1 VVVEICS
8 TSLKSIKNAALAGAD
23 RVELCSGL
31 ELGGITPSVGL
42 IEEAVSLKLI
52 DIHCLIR
59 PRAGHFT
66 YSEDEKK
73 IIEKD
78 IRFALEAGCRGVVVG
93 GLTSNFKLDIP
104 TLKYWKQISGDMY
117 LTFHRAFDVVINP
130 IESIKQLI
138 DLGFDCILSSG
149 QQEKAVDGLDKL
161 NLWNKQFG
169 KDILIMPGS
178 GINKSNCKLFQSSG
192 FNAIHLSGWK
202 AESQLEIPTGV
213 NAEISFLNQ
222 QLGESDLKTIGE
234 VVSELNTN

>member
-1 VVVEICS
+1 MIVEICS

-23 RVELCSGL
+23 RIELCSGL
-31 ELGGITPSVGL
+31 EFGGITPSAGL
-42 IEEAVSLKLI
+42 VENAVNSNLL

-59 PRAGHFT
+59 PRPGHFIF
-66 YSEDEKK
+66 SEDEKK

-93 GLTSNFKLDIP
+93 SLTSDFKLDIP

-130 IESIKQLI
+130 NESIQQLI

-169 KDILIMPGS
+169 NDILIMPGS
-178 GINKSNCKLFQSSG
+178 GINGSNCKLFQSSG
-192 FNAIHLSGWK
+192 FNAIHLSGSR
-202 AESQLEIPTGV
+202 AEAKLKIPPEI
-213 NAEISFLNQ
+213 NAELSFLNQ
-222 QLGESDLKTIGE
+222 QISESDLKTIKE
-234 VVSELNTN
+234 VVSQLKPS

>member
-1 VVVEICS
+1 MVVEICS

-31 ELGGITPSVGL
+31 ELGGITPSSGL
-42 IEEAVSLKLI
+42 IEEAISLKLI

-93 GLTSNFKLDIP
+93 CLTSDFKLDIP
-104 TLKYWKQISGDMY
+104 TLKYWKQISGNMY
-117 LTFHRAFDVVINP
+117 LTFHRAFDVIINP
-130 IESIKQLI
+130 NESIQQLI

-149 QQEKAVDGLDKL
+149 QQKKAVDGLDKL
-161 NLWNKQFG
+161 NLWKMKFG
-169 KDILIMPGS
+169 NDILIMPGS
-178 GINKSNCKLFQSSG
+178 GINEGNCKLFQSSG
-192 FNAIHLSGWK
+192 FNAIHLSGSR
-202 AESQLEIPTGV
+202 AEAKLKIPPEINT
-213 NAEISFLNQ
+213 ELSFLKQ
-222 QLGESDLKTIGE
+222 QFSESDLKTIQE
-234 VVSELNTN
+234 VVSQLKPS